1 MQQSRTGDLKLI
13 QELNRSIIL
22 NMIRINGPISRSELA
37 KRNKLSPSTVA
48 SAVNELL
55 QAGLVYENGRGSSSG
70 GRKPIMVSFSPN
82 NHFLVGIV
90 VSNFGI
96 TIAEINME
104 ATIRRSIKIT
114 PMEGSFFGENVIA
127 IILDSLE
134 KFLLDCELD
143 KCVGISIIVP
153 GIVDARLGI
162 IHYNSKLK
170 LESVPIKEVIESRFQ
185 LKTWIE
191 NDMNAIVL
199 AEKRFGDFSK
209 YQNLIY
215 ILVGGGV
222 GSGVIINDSVLRGS
236 RGGAGEFGHTSVDRT
251 GIPCE
256 CGNRGCI
263 ENYIS
268 WPAIRS
274 RIMERVKTD
283 HSSETKDGWLHDLKA
298 AEITPDD
305 FLGAV
310 EAGDALA
317 NTIMEDIVTYM
328 GVGLVNLVNMFNPDI
343 IILGGEM
350 IGSKGILLGRLK
362 EYIKRHALG
371 FSTEGLQI
379 YSSSLG
385 DNAPLVGA
393 ASVLLEEYFRFSLVA
408 QP

>member
-1 MQQSRTGDLKLI
+1 VQKSRTGDLKLI

-22 NMIRINGPISRSELA
+22 NMIRSHGPLSRSDLA

-48 SAVNELL
+48 SAVNELI
-55 QAGLVYENGRGSSSG
+55 QEGLVFENGRGSSSG
-70 GRKPIMVSFSPN
+70 GRRPIMVSFSPN

-104 ATIRRSIKIT
+104 ATIRRSMKIT
-114 PMEGSFFGENVIA
+114 PEEGSFIGDVVIA
-127 IILDSLE
+127 IILDSIE

-170 LESVPIKEVIESRFQ
+170 LENVPLKEVIESRFH

-199 AEKRFGDFSK
+199 AEKKFGDFSK

-274 RIMERVKTD
+274 RIMERAKTD
-283 HSSETKDGWLHDLKA
+283 PSSVMNGWFHDPMA
-298 AEITPDD
+298 AEITPED

-362 EYIKRHALG
+362 DYIKSHAIG

-379 YSSSLG
+379 CASSLG
-385 DNAPLVGA
+385 ENAPLVGA
-393 ASVLLEEYFRFSLVA
+393 ASVLLQEYFRFSLVA
-408 QP
+408 HP

>member
-22 NMIRINGPISRSELA
+22 NMIRRNGPISRSELA

-55 QAGLVYENGRGSSSG
+55 QAGLVCENGTGSSSG

-82 NHFLVGIV
+82 NHILVGIV

-114 PMEGSFFGENVIA
+114 PEEGSFFGKIVID

-134 KFLLDCELD
+134 KFLLDCVLD

-153 GIVDARLGI
+153 GIVDARHGI

-170 LESVPIKEVIESRFQ
+170 LENVPIKEEIESRFQ
-185 LKTWIE
+185 IKTWIE

-199 AEKRFGDFSK
+199 AEKKFGDFSK

-222 GSGVIINDSVLRGS
+222 GAGVIINDSVLRGS

-274 RIMERVKTD
+274 RIMERAKTD
-283 HSSETKDGWLHDLKA
+283 HSSATNNGWLRDLKA

-310 EAGDALA
+310 EAGDHLA
-317 NTIMEDIVTYM
+317 NTIMENIVTYM

-385 DNAPLVGA
+385 ENAPLVGA
-393 ASVLLEEYFRFSLVA
+393 ASVLLEEYFRFSLVT